1 MGAIIGLGH
10 MTQPPQTDP
19 SPSPVPL
26 RDLWSDNHALVEHR
40 ERIALRLSQLA
51 ILVSSTMWVYQFVSG
66 RMVLVWLLS
75 AVTIFLGLNIGWLK
89 LWQRPFVPYPVLTV
103 SMAATACFATW
114 YQGYYGVFWAF
125 PILFGAYFL
134 LPRRQAT
141 LIGAALTV
149 AMTAIAA
156 LKVGWPPALRA
167 FASMGL
173 TLFMIAWALGIIAE
187 LQRALR
193 EQAITDP
200 LTGAFNRRHL
210 QAELARL
217 SLPTQTAAQTHSLL
231 AIDIDHFKRVNDRYG
246 HAEGDEVL
254 RRLVAAIQA
263 RKRASDLLF
272 RTGGEEFMLLLFRTS
287 PVQARVIAEDLRERL
302 ESQAWLPNG
311 DSVTISIGVNT
322 WRPGQGVDDWLVGA
336 DRALLDAKREGR
348 NRVTMAG
355 EFD

>member
-1 MGAIIGLGH
+1 
-10 MTQPPQTDP
+10 MTHPAENDP
-19 SPSPVPL
+19 TRPRQPL
-26 RDLWSDNHALVEHR
+26 RALWSDDNALVEHR

-51 ILVSSTMWVYQFVSG
+51 AVVSAAMWVYQYLGG
-66 RMVLVWLLS
+66 RMVLVALLTGVTLFLVLNVYWLS
-75 AVTIFLGLNIGWLK
+75 VRR
-89 LWQRPFVPYPVLTV
+89 RPLVPYAVLTV

-125 PILFGAYFL
+125 PILFGAYFV

-141 LIGAALTV
+141 LIGAAFTL
-149 AMTAIAA
+149 AMTTIAA
-156 LKVGWPPALRA
+156 LKVGWPPAIRA

-173 TLFMIAWALGIIAE
+173 TLFMISWALGIIAE

-217 SLPTQTAAQTHSLL
+217 SQPGEGVAHTHSLL

-246 HAEGDEVL
+246 HAEGDQVL
-254 RRLVAAIQA
+254 RRLVTAVLA

-272 RTGGEEFMLLLFRTS
+272 RTGGEEFMLLLHRTS

-302 ESQAWLPNG
+302 ESQSWLPNG
-311 DSVTISIGVNT
+311 DSITISIGVNT
-322 WRPGQGVDDWLVGA
+322 WRPGQGVGEWLLGA
-336 DRALLDAKREGR
+336 DRALLEAKREGR
-348 NRVTMAG
+348 NRVTVAG

>member
-1 MGAIIGLGH
+1 MIPSTA
-10 MTQPPQTDP
+10 QDP
-19 SPSPVPL
+19 IRPRQPL
-26 RDLWSDNHALVEHR
+26 RELWSDDDALIEHR

-51 ILVSSTMWVYQFVSG
+51 ALVSAVMWGYQLSSG
-66 RMVLVWLLS
+66 RMVLAGLMTV
-75 AVTIFLGLNIGWLK
+75 VTLFLGLNVYWLGTRR
-89 LWQRPFVPYPVLTV
+89 RPLVPYSVLTV
-103 SMAATACFATW
+103 SLAATACFATW
-114 YQGYYGVFWAF
+114 YQGYYGIFWAF
-125 PILFGAYFL
+125 PILFGAYFV

-141 LIGAALTV
+141 LIGALFTL
-149 AMTAIAA
+149 AMTAIAV

-173 TLFMIAWALGIIAE
+173 TLFMISWALGIIAA
-187 LQRALR
+187 LQRALHQ
-193 EQAITDP
+193 QAITDP

-217 SLPTQTAAQTHSLL
+217 SRPSDGAAQTHSLL
-231 AIDIDHFKRVNDRYG
+231 AIDIDHFKRVNDRFG

-287 PVQARVIAEDLRERL
+287 PAQARVIAEDLRERL

-311 DSVTISIGVNT
+311 DTVTISIGVNA
-322 WRPGQGVDDWLVGA
+322 WRPGQGVDEWLQGA
-336 DRALLDAKREGR
+336 DQALYEAKREGR
-348 NRVTMAG
+348 NRVTVAG
-355 EFD
+355 QFE

>member
-1 MGAIIGLGH
+1 MH
-10 MTQPPQTDP
+10 DP
-19 SPSPVPL
+19 NRPRRLL
-26 RDLWSDNHALVEHR
+26 RELWSDDNALVEHR
-40 ERIALRLSQLA
+40 DRIALRLSQLA
-51 ILVSSTMWVYQFVSG
+51 AGVAVAVWVYQLIGG
-66 RMVLVWLLS
+66 RPVLLWLMTG
-75 AVTIFLGLNIGWLK
+75 ATFFLALNVYWLGTRR
-89 LWQRPFVPYPVLTV
+89 RPLVPYGVLTV
-103 SMAATACFATW
+103 LLATTACFATW
-114 YQGYYGVFWAF
+114 YQGYYGIFWAF

-134 LPRRQAT
+134 LPRRLAT
-141 LIGAALTV
+141 LIGAVFTV

-173 TLFMIAWALGIIAE
+173 MLFMISWALSIIAE

-217 SLPTQTAAQTHSLL
+217 SQPGEGVAHSHSLL
-231 AIDIDHFKRVNDRYG
+231 AIDIDHFKRVNDRFG
-246 HAEGDEVL
+246 HAEGDQVL
-254 RRLVAAIQA
+254 RRLVAAILA
-263 RKRASDLLF
+263 RTRASDLLF
-272 RTGGEEFMLLLFRTS
+272 RTGGEEFMLLLYRTS
-287 PVQARVIAEDLRERL
+287 PVQARAIAEELRERL

-311 DSVTISIGVNT
+311 DTVTISIGVNT
-322 WRPGQGVDDWLVGA
+322 WRPGHSVDEWLLGA

-355 EFD
+355 EFE

>member
-1 MGAIIGLGH
+1 
-10 MTQPPQTDP
+10 MTHP
-19 SPSPVPL
+19 SEPAPL
-26 RDLWSDNHALVEHR
+26 LPRPTLSELWSDDHPLIEHR

-51 ILVSSTMWVYQFVSG
+51 AAVSAGMWVYQYIGG
-66 RMVLVWLLS
+66 RTVLVALLTATTVFLALNVYWLS
-75 AVTIFLGLNIGWLK
+75 VRH
-89 LWQRPFVPYPVLTV
+89 RPLVPYGLLTV

-125 PILFGAYFL
+125 PILFGAYFV

-141 LIGAALTV
+141 LLGALFTV
-149 AMTAIAA
+149 VMTAIAA
-156 LKVGWPPALRA
+156 MKVGWSPALRA

-173 TLFMIAWALGIIAE
+173 TLFMISWALGFIAE

-217 SLPTQTAAQTHSLL
+217 SQPGQGASHTHSLL

-254 RRLVAAIQA
+254 RRLVAAISA

-272 RTGGEEFMLLLFRTS
+272 RTGGEEFMLLLYRTT
-287 PVQARVIAEDLRERL
+287 PAQARAIAEELRERL

-311 DSVTISIGVNT
+311 DTVTISIGVNT
-322 WRPGQGVDDWLVGA
+322 WRPGQGVDEWLQGA
-336 DRALLDAKREGR
+336 DRALYDAKREGR

-355 EFD
+355 EFE